1 MKKFGLHI
9 VLLLGL
15 VVLLFMLCDASY
27 SLVYRKCQPRN
38 KLEYILQL
46 QDKHFDVVFIGSSR
60 VANHIDS
67 QLFSKISGKK
77 TINLGVEGAGLND
90 NLLQLQLL
98 LEHNTI
104 SQVYLQVD
112 TNLESTAASNI
123 ATAEAMPFIQNEIVR
138 RHTEKYNSNYQA
150 LYHIP
155 FYRYAINDSKIGF
168 RELFFSMVNKKPGTN
183 PSIGFIPKS
192 GNTIPNEARSSMD
205 CKGLVVKNAI
215 LSQIRALCQQHH
227 TELVLFITPY
237 CSKIDAKHYVDKIRT
252 MEPDLIDLT
261 EGYADSLF
269 YNCGHLN
276 DKGARIL
283 TQRLFEVSK
292 K

>member
-9 VLLLGL
+9 VFLLGL
-15 VVLLFMLCDASY
+15 VVLLFTICDSVY
-27 SLVYRKCQPRN
+27 TSVYRNCQPRN

-46 QDKHFDVVFIGSSR
+46 KNNHFDVVFLGSSR

-67 QLFSKISGKK
+67 QLFSKLSGKK
-77 TINLGVEGAGLND
+77 SINLGVEGAGLND

-98 LEHNTI
+98 LEHNTV

-155 FYRYAINDSKIGF
+155 FYRYAVNDSKIGF
-168 RELFFSMVNKKPGTN
+168 RELFFSMVNKKPGTD

-192 GNTIPNEARSSMD
+192 GNSISDDPRTTLDS
-205 CKGLVVKNAI
+205 KGLVNINSI
-215 LSQIRALCQQHH
+215 LSQIRVLCRKHH

-237 CSKIDAKHYVDKIRT
+237 CSKIDAKSYVKKIQT
-252 MEPDLIDLT
+252 MEPELIDLT

-283 TQRLFEVSK
+283 TQHLFDVSRK
-292 K
+292 